1 MSNARSDLA
10 PGHNRPF
17 TIYVNTREMVVS
29 DHRLSYEQVVK
40 LAFPDDAADPN
51 RRYTVAYANQHGHD
65 GTLVAGQD
73 VEVKEGMV
81 FNVVRSNRS

>member
-1 MSNARSDLA
+1 MPSAQSAQA
-10 PGHNRPF
+10 PGQNKSF
-17 TIYVNTREMVVS
+17 TIYVNTREMVVT
-29 DHRLSYEQVVK
+29 DHRLTYEQVVK
-40 LAFPDDAADPN
+40 LAFPEDTPDPN